1 MAKFSY
7 SRLEKIITSVL
18 RKYHTKKLFTA
29 LIEALEA
36 QARNAPARDN
46 RNPPSQA
53 AAERLM
59 NAAVFN
65 LKIIKKLS
73 KEEFDKL
80 HDQRKRCKQL
90 MLNLESLS
98 LDEWDELR
106 AIKKKFGR
114 VRSRLLAQNPETYNE
129 DLISKEQERLKKK
142 GKYYFNVIESWD
154 TV

>member
-1 MAKFSY
+1 
-7 SRLEKIITSVL
+7 
-18 RKYHTKKLFTA
+18 
-29 LIEALEA
+29 
-36 QARNAPARDN
+36 
-46 RNPPSQA
+46 
-53 AAERLM
+53 M